1 MVCNKF
7 ILYVFDEVWKLVM
20 RGKINLTHNSM
31 FRFTVGDYYI
41 LNGQNYEN
49 GYLKQ
54 ITLMD
59 FISST
64 SGKIIRVV
72 KQVNNSLRK
81 SFLKSGKL

>member
-7 ILYVFDEVWKLVM
+7 ILYVFDEVLKLVM

-41 LNGQNYEN
+41 LNGQNYKN

>member
-1 MVCNKF
+1 M
-7 ILYVFDEVWKLVM
+7 
-20 RGKINLTHNSM
+20 S
-31 FRFTVGDYYI
+31 RFTVGDYYI

-64 SGKIIRVV
+64 SGKFIRVV

>member
-1 MVCNKF
+1 MLCNKF
-7 ILYVFDEVWKLVM
+7 ILHVFDEVLNLVM
-20 RGKINLTHNSM
+20 RGKFNLTHNSM

>member
-7 ILYVFDEVWKLVM
+7 ILYVFDEVLKLVM

-59 FISST
+59 FIFST
-64 SGKIIRVV
+64 SGNFIKVL